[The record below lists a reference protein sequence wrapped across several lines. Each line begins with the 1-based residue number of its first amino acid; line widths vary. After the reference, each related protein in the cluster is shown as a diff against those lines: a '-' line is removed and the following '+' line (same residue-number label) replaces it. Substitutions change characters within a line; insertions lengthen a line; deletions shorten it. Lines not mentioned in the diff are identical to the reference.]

1 MVGVH
6 SSIFGNVRDRR
17 PIQGRAT
24 EQTALNI
31 DREKGAAKYYA
42 MRITLFP
49 THQEENIH
57 ALVPHQRKCDKKS
70 EVLFYNLDQN
80 IAVAENQTY

>member
-1 MVGVH
+1 
-6 SSIFGNVRDRR
+6 
-17 PIQGRAT
+17 
-24 EQTALNI
+24 
-31 DREKGAAKYYA
+31 

-57 ALVPHQRKCDKKS
+57 ALVPHQRKCDKS